1 MIHRVGRTWAGSKG
15 DAVSIV
21 GERDVERILA
31 IEERANKKHELLEEA
46 NDDAVI
52 EKSLKSMSTAKREA
66 LMDME
71 RENFGEKR
79 EINKR
84 KHEDSSL
91 LNKRK
96 KTKEK
101 RGWWES
107 IVIRHRRSRR
117 STSHHAL

>member
-1 MIHRVGRTWAGSKG
+1 MNYDLPADPDDFIHRVGRTARAGRKG

-101 RGWWES
+101 RD
-107 IVIRHRRSRR
+107 
-117 STSHHAL
+117 